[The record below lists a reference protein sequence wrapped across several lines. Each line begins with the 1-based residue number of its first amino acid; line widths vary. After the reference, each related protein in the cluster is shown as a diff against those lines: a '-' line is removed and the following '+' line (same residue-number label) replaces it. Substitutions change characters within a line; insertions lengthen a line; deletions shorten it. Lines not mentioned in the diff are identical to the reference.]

1 MNIKYLLLR
10 AIRHRLPENLAR
22 TLLRKGIII
31 RPGLETREPAQA
43 VARYSA
49 YFGEQR
55 LTFKEQHVLVFG
67 YGGSLA
73 VAVELLRT
81 GCKHVT
87 VCDLYPPVDRH
98 LNDNLL
104 TAYGQ
109 YLQMEGGAVT
119 ARPEWITT
127 FHGDIRNLP
136 DSIQLGPFNMVV
148 SSSVYEHLGDVDGIT
163 KALAS
168 LLKPTGHALTF
179 IDLRDHYFAYP
190 FEMLCYSENTWRNWL
205 NPTSNLNRFRVRDYR
220 QVFERYFGKNQINIM
235 ERDPEN
241 FAKIKRRIRTEFKS
255 GDDSEDAVTL
265 IAVLSTDSLH
275 RKD

>member
-1 MNIKYLLLR
+1 MNVKYLLLR
-10 AIRHRLPENLAR
+10 AIRHRLPEDLAR

-43 VARYSA
+43 VARYLA
-49 YFGEQR
+49 YFGEQG
-55 LTFKEQHVLVFG
+55 LTFKGLHVLVFG

-73 VAVELLRT
+73 VAVELLRA

-87 VCDLYPPVDRH
+87 VCDLYPPVNRH
-98 LNDNLL
+98 INDGLL
-104 TAYGQ
+104 SEYEQ
-109 YLQMEGGAVT
+109 YLQVEGDAVT

-127 FHGDIRNLP
+127 YHGDIRKLP
-136 DSIQLGPFNMVV
+136 DSVLLEPFDLVV

-168 LLKPTGHALTF
+168 LLKPTGHALAF
-179 IDLRDHYFAYP
+179 IDLRDHYFTYP
-190 FEMLCYSENTWRNWL
+190 FEMLCYSDQVWKNWL

-220 QVFERYFGKNQINIM
+220 RVFERYFGKNQISILESN
-235 ERDPEN
+235 PEN
-241 FAKIKRRIRTEFKS
+241 FQKVKRRIRAEFKS

-265 IAVLSTDSLH
+265 IAVMSTDPLQ